1 MDDVLEDELCKI
13 DSFNILTVNKI
24 LQGIIEFKNFYQ
36 KEIPDYIKDIL
47 IKNSENKDIKV
58 EKKYSFL
65 ENKNI
70 VLTGTRDIQ
79 SLLEDNNVNIQ
90 KNVNIKTDFVIC
102 KDINSKSSKIE
113 KAEELNIKILDLK
126 GFYNLLKL

>member
-1 MDDVLEDELCKI
+1 MI
-13 DSFNILTVNKI
+13 D
-24 LQGIIEFKNFYQ
+24 Y
-36 KEIPDYIKDIL
+36 
-47 IKNSENKDIKV
+47 
-58 EKKYSFL
+58 
-65 ENKNI
+65 
-70 VLTGTRDIQ
+70 
-79 SLLEDNNVNIQ
+79 LEDNNVNIQ